1 MSQRDV
7 ERALGRL
14 VTDEGFREEFFG
26 NSESA
31 VLHAGLDL
39 SREELDALTRTPRT
53 AVAALG
59 ARIDGRICR
68 LHIADQLAPEEQRR

>member
-7 ERALGRL
+7 ERTLGRL
-14 VTDEGFREEFFG
+14 VTDERFRGDFFG
-26 NSESA
+26 DPQSA
-31 VLHAGLDL
+31 VLRAGLDL
-39 SREELDALTRTPRT
+39 SREELDALSCVPRA

-68 LHIADQLAPEEQRR
+68 LHVADHLISEEQRR